1 MTISFAELLAGLDA
15 RPSGNQHAACCPAHE
30 DRHPSLSLTRRNG
43 RLLLYCHR
51 GCDFW
56 AIADALERRGLW
68 PVASDQ
74 PAAPIDSPDE
84 AAKVARLYARLRRI
98 NAETRP
104 FDNTCVDR
112 YLTQRG
118 LTVRPPPQQL
128 GYHPSLFHGWSR
140 STWPAMVAV
149 VRDVEDRVV
158 GFHRTWLTHTE
169 PVTKAPIDPPRAML
183 GPLSGHAVHL
193 APAGPVLLLGEGIET
208 TLSAMQ
214 LSSLPAAWAALT
226 STNLPTIKLPPVVR
240 KVILLVDDDE
250 AGAVGAARAAMRFR
264 RKGLQVEGIKPKG
277 CNDFND
283 LLQEGS
289 HA

>member
-1 MTISFAELLAGLDA
+1 MTTFAELLVGLDA
-15 RPSGNQHAACCPAHE
+15 RRSGDQFSACCPAHD
-30 DRHPSLSLTRRNG
+30 DRRPSLSVAQRDG
-43 RLLLYCHR
+43 RLLIYCHR
-51 GCDFW
+51 GCNFW
-56 AIADALERRGLW
+56 AIVEALERRGLW
-68 PVASDQ
+68 PVASNQ
-74 PAAPIDSPDE
+74 PAAPIGSPDA
-84 AAKVARLYARLRRI
+84 AAKAARLYRI

-104 FDNTCVDR
+104 FDNTHVDR

-128 GYHPSLFHGWSR
+128 GYHPSLFHGWTRTS
-140 STWPAMVAV
+140 WPAMVAV

-183 GPLSGHAVHL
+183 GPLSGHTVHL

-214 LSSLPAAWAALT
+214 LSSLPGWAALS

-240 KVILLVDDDE
+240 KVIVLVDDDE

-264 RKGLQVEGIKPKG
+264 RNGLQVEGIKPKG

-283 LLQEGS
+283 LLREGS